1 MVDEEDT
8 VVSSQKLSHSQ
19 QAGGLRRS
27 GLHETLSKK
36 RKEGGGEESGKKKK
50 EKLRVE
56 RLEKGQRLKVTAA
69 PEDPG

>member
-8 VVSSQKLSHSQ
+8 VISSQKLSHSQ

-36 RKEGGGEESGKKKK
+36 RKEKKGEGKKVEKK
-50 EKLRVE
+50 RK
-56 RLEKGQRLKVTAA
+56 KN
-69 PEDPG
+69 